1 MLSSIILA
9 AGESSR
15 LKGFPKALLDMDGRK
30 FVEIIAGK
38 ARKAGITDI
47 VVVVGAHADDIK
59 KSADISG
66 TKIVFN
72 ANWRDGQL
80 SSLRAGIRALDDES
94 EGFLLAPCDSPE
106 ASEETYK
113 TLVNAWKEDKNKI
126 YIPVTRGGR
135 GGHPAIFPRKFYRNL
150 MEDNLQRGAKSVA
163 EKYAADVVRLETPD
177 EGILSDID
185 TAEDYAGIKAADDGI
200 RRNNK

>member
-1 MLSSIILA
+1 M
-9 AGESSR
+9 R
-15 LKGFPKALLDMDGRK
+15 GFPKALLELNGRK

-38 ARKAGITDI
+38 ARDAGITDI
-47 VVVVGAHADDIK
+47 VVVVGAHAGDIK
-59 KSADISG
+59 KSADIAG

-80 SSLRAGIRALDDES
+80 SSLRAGIGSLDEES
-94 EGFLLAPCDSPE
+94 EGFLLTPCDSPE

-113 TLVNAWKEDKNKI
+113 MLADAWKKDKNKI

-135 GGHPAIFPRKFYRNL
+135 GGHPAVFPRKFYRELLENEL
-150 MEDNLQRGAKSVA
+150 TMGAKTLI
-163 EKYAADVVRLETPD
+163 EKHPRDIIRIETDD

-185 TAEDYAGIKAADDGI
+185 TREDYIVALEKVIKLSS
-200 RRNNK
+200 

>member
-1 MLSSIILA
+1 M
-9 AGESSR
+9 R
-15 LKGFPKALLDMDGRK
+15 GFPKALLELNGRK

-38 ARKAGITDI
+38 ARAAGITDI
-47 VVVVGAHADDIK
+47 VVVVGAHAGDIK
-59 KSADISG
+59 KSADIAG

-80 SSLRAGIRALDDES
+80 SSLRAGIGSLDEES
-94 EGFLLAPCDSPE
+94 EGFLLTPCDSPE

-113 TLVNAWKEDKNKI
+113 MLADAWKKDKNKI

-135 GGHPAIFPRKFYRNL
+135 GGHPAVFPRKFYRAL
-150 MEDNLQRGAKSVA
+150 MEEDLKRGAKSIV

-185 TAEDYAGIKAADDGI
+185 TAEDYAGIKAADNGI
-200 RRNNK
+200 RKDDK